1 MQFNS
6 YAYLVFLALAV
17 LLFWSLP
24 VRLRRPFVLLAS
36 LLFYASWNLYF
47 VALPMLVC
55 VVMYVCGRGMAGD
68 RQRSRFWLWCGV
80 SAVIATLAFFKY
92 RAFVWV
98 NLSVLFH
105 SARATPLSAAAAI
118 ALPLGISFYSFEAI
132 SYLVDARQG
141 RVKSTSFLD
150 LWLFVM
156 FWPHLIAGPIVRAR
170 ELFPQLKFDKTFD
183 RQFVLRGLDRLIWG
197 LVQKNLIA
205 NSLGSWVDQGFLPGA
220 AVLNTTI
227 DNWFLAAAF
236 GLQIYFDFAA
246 YSNMAIGDA
255 QLIGIQ
261 LPENFQFPYLARNPV
276 DFWSRWHM
284 TLTRWIRDYLF
295 FPINAR
301 YRGAPVPLYLSLLG
315 TMAVIGLWHGAGWG
329 FVLWGAL
336 HGAYLVLYRMF
347 ERLHETRLPQLAE
360 ARWVRA
366 CWRVFTLLAV
376 TAAWVPFRAGTLRQA
391 LLMLESMFVKINLG
405 HLGLSYTVNFYLSTL
420 LIALFCVAEPYL
432 GQMVLWLDD
441 LAVRHR
447 AAFAANAF
455 LVRPFVYACG
465 LFLFIM
471 FDDRDTQFIYFQF

>member
-1 MQFNS
+1 M
-6 YAYLVFLALAV
+6 
-17 LLFWSLP
+17 
-24 VRLRRPFVLLAS
+24 
-36 LLFYASWNLYF
+36 
-47 VALPMLVC
+47 
-55 VVMYVCGRGMAGD
+55 
-68 RQRSRFWLWCGV
+68 
-80 SAVIATLAFFKY
+80 
-92 RAFVWV
+92 
-98 NLSVLFH
+98 
-105 SARATPLSAAAAI
+105 
-118 ALPLGISFYSFEAI
+118 
-132 SYLVDARQG
+132 
-141 RVKSTSFLD
+141 
-150 LWLFVM
+150 
-156 FWPHLIAGPIVRAR
+156 
-170 ELFPQLKFDKTFD
+170 
-183 RQFVLRGLDRLIWG
+183 LRGLDRLIWG

-220 AVLNTTI
+220 AALNTTI

-246 YSNMAIGDA
+246 YSNMAIGAA

-329 FVLWGAL
+329 FVLWGVL

-376 TAAWVPFRAGTLRQA
+376 TAAWVPFRAG
-391 LLMLESMFVKINLG
+391 
-405 HLGLSYTVNFYLSTL
+405 
-420 LIALFCVAEPYL
+420 P
-432 GQMVLWLDD
+432 
-441 LAVRHR
+441 
-447 AAFAANAF
+447 FAK
-455 LVRPFVYACG
+455 PC
-465 LFLFIM
+465 
-471 FDDRDTQFIYFQF
+471 